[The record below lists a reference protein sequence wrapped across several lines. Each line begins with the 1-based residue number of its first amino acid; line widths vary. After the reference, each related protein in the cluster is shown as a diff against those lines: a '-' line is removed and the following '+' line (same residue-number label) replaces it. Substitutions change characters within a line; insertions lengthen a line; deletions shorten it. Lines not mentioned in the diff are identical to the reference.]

1 MKPYWLLLVL
11 ALCGT
16 AGAVETTDEQSFR
29 GGFTGEDMLTAC
41 KAVAIE
47 DPVRDFEKGI
57 CRGFID
63 GFFAGHYA
71 AELWHA
77 FHHRNESLDSIF
89 GRMCVPKNVNRNAIA
104 VVFVKYLESHREN
117 IKWNAGLLLESAM
130 REAFPCP
137 E

>member
-1 MKPYWLLLVL
+1 MSNWWLLIVF
-11 ALCGT
+11 ALC
-16 AGAVETTDEQSFR
+16 APAAAVDTTDQRFR

-63 GFFAGHYA
+63 GFVAGHYA

-77 FHHRNESLDSIF
+77 FHHRDEKLDRIF
-89 GRMCVPKNVNRNAIA
+89 GRLCVPKNVNRNAIA
-104 VVFVKYLESHREN
+104 IVLVQYLEKHQDEL
-117 IKWNAGLLLESAM
+117 KWNAGLLLESALKD
-130 REAFPCP
+130 AFPCP
-137 E
+137 G

>member
-1 MKPYWLLLVL
+1 MKFWWLLIAIL
-11 ALCGT
+11 LC
-16 AGAVETTDEQSFR
+16 APAAAAESVDQRFR

-41 KAVAIE
+41 KAVATE

-77 FHHRNESLDSIF
+77 FHHRNESLDRIYGSL
-89 GRMCVPKNVNRNAIA
+89 CVPKEVNRNAIA
-104 VVFVKYLESHREN
+104 IVLVKYLEKHREEL
-117 IKWNAGLLLESAM
+117 KWNAGLLLESAVK
-130 REAFPCP
+130 EAFPCP